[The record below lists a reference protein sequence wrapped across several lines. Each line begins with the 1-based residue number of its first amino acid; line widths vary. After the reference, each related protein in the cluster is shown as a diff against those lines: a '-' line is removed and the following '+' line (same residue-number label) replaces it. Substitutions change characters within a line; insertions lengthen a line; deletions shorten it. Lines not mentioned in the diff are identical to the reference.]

1 MFTMWDVKLACF
13 VKVKFNSRRPG
24 WRKLHVMDEMIPMYW
39 LYAIN
44 SEVVI
49 VLYYIDKELKFNTG
63 CETVFRDVPSI

>member
-1 MFTMWDVKLACF
+1 
-13 VKVKFNSRRPG
+13 
-24 WRKLHVMDEMIPMYW
+24 MDEMIPMFW

-49 VLYYIDKELKFNTG
+49 VLYYIDKELNFNTR